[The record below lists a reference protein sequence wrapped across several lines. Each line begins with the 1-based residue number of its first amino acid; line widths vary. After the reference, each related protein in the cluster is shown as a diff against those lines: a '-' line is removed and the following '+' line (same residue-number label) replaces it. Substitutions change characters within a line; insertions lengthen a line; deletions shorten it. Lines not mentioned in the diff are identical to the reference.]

1 MTFSSPTFLIFLFA
15 CTIIY
20 YLLPQKARRIFLL
33 LASYV
38 CYMWAIPAYGLVVLC
53 VTALSY
59 GLARALPTAQGHK
72 KRSLLVAGVLAPLAV
87 LLILKYFGFFA
98 DTFAA
103 LFGARSLAAPWVAP
117 LGISFFTLQAIS
129 YIVDV
134 HSGKLEPEK
143 DFVTFALYISFFP
156 QVFSGPLNRAADML
170 PQYRAA
176 RSFDYANASQGLQRI
191 LTGLFKK
198 IVIADALAV
207 LVDGIY
213 GSLSEYIGLTLAVAI
228 VAFALE
234 LYFNF
239 AGYSDI
245 AVGAARLLGYALPE
259 NFTAPYFATGI
270 AEFWQRWHISLT
282 SWFRDYVYFPIG
294 GSRRGF
300 ARKLCNV
307 LIVFALSGLWHGAAW
322 TFVVWGLLNG
332 LYRVAEELLC
342 KNRPCKPQADQ
353 GGFARLLRRV
363 AVFALY
369 AFSLVFFRA
378 DTFAD
383 ALYVFRALFSWAPLS
398 VVKEQL
404 WHLSSNG
411 ITTNNT
417 YMLFFWGV
425 LFLALLLAFWF
436 DARVNRSLLH
446 NPKQPLCNPV
456 GSFGRTARWLLYWF
470 MGLSTLFFYFIGLTG
485 QRGSASFI
493 YFGF

>member
-15 CTIIY
+15 CAAVY
-20 YLLPQKARRIFLL
+20 YLLPQKARRVFLL
-33 LASYV
+33 LASYA
-38 CYMWAIPAYGLVVLC
+38 CYLWAIPAYGLVLLA
-53 VTALSY
+53 VTGASY
-59 GLARALPTAQGHK
+59 GLARATASAPENRRKGL
-72 KRSLLVAGVLAPLAV
+72 RALSVAAPLLTLLVF
-87 LLILKYFGFFA
+87 KYFNFFA

-103 LFGARSLAAPWVAP
+103 LFGTPGLAAPWIAP

-129 YIVDV
+129 YNLDV
-134 HSGKLEPEK
+134 CGGKLAPERN
-143 DFVTFALYISFFP
+143 FITFALYISFFP
-156 QVFSGPLNRAADML
+156 QVFSGPLSRAADML
-170 PQYRAA
+170 PQYREA
-176 RSFDYANASQGLQRI
+176 RAFDYANASAGLQRI

-213 GSLSEYIGLTLAVAI
+213 GSLSEYIGLTLAFAV

-239 AGYSDI
+239 SGYSDI
-245 AVGAARLLGYALPE
+245 AIGAARLLGYALPE
-259 NFTAPYFATGI
+259 NFAAPYFATGI

-282 SWFRDYVYFPIG
+282 SWFRDYVYVPLG
-294 GSRRGF
+294 GSRKGF
-300 ARKLCNV
+300 ARKLLNIL
-307 LIVFALSGLWHGAAW
+307 LIFALSGLWHGAAW

-332 LYRVAEELLC
+332 LFRVGEELLH
-342 KNRPCKPQADQ
+342 KIRPPKKRSRQ
-353 GGFARLLRRV
+353 GIVIKTAKRA
-363 AVFALY
+363 AVFLLFA
-369 AFSLVFFRA
+369 ASLVFFRA
-378 DTFAD
+378 ASFPD
-383 ALYVFRALFSWAPLS
+383 ALYVFRNLFSWAPLS

-417 YMLFFWGV
+417 YMIFFWGV
-425 LFLALLLAFWF
+425 LFLALAVAVLL
-436 DARVNRSLLH
+436 DSRLNRSLLQSPKRPLA
-446 NPKQPLCNPV
+446 NPL
-456 GSFGRTARWLLYWF
+456 GSFGRNARWLLYWF